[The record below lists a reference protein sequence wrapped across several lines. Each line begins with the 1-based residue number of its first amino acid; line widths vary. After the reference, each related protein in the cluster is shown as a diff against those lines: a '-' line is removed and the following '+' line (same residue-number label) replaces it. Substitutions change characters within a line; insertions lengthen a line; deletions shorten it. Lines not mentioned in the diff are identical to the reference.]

1 MNEQTSIDHLLEET
15 GAVLSGHFRLSSG
28 LHSSQYVQC
37 ARLLSHPLNA
47 ERLGSLLAQR
57 LDPYSPDLVVAP
69 ALGGL
74 IIGFTV
80 ARALKVPM
88 VFTERKD
95 GAMVLRRG
103 FEIAEGSRTVV
114 VEDVVTTG
122 KSTRETD
129 AVIREQGGMVI
140 SHASI
145 MNRSGR
151 DNPFDEPYEFLH
163 RLDLET
169 WAEQECPLC
178 SSGIAIDSPGS
189 RFQESR

>member
-1 MNEQTSIDHLLEET
+1 MSKTPIDGLLERT
-15 GAVLSGHFRLSSG
+15 GALLSGHFRLSSG
-28 LHSSQYVQC
+28 LHSNQYVQC
-37 ARLLSHPLNA
+37 ARLLMEPRDAS
-47 ERLGSLLAQR
+47 RLGALISGKVRSCDA
-57 LDPYSPDLVVAP
+57 DLVVAP

-80 ARALKVPM
+80 AQALEVPL

-103 FEIAEGSRTVV
+103 FEIEAGSRVLV

-129 AVIREQGGMVI
+129 EVIRAHGGIVVC
-140 SHASI
+140 HASI
-145 MNRSGR
+145 MNRSGT
-151 DNPFDEPYEFLH
+151 DNPFEEPYEFLH

-169 WAEQECPLC
+169 WAETDCPLC
-178 SSGIAIDSPGS
+178 AKGISIESPGS
-189 RFQESR
+189 RFGAAR